1 MITIVCARSKK
12 NDSLYYA
19 LKNEKGFII
28 TFDVMLMCSICGC
41 SPRDVYLLNEGESIN
56 YSIERS

>member
-1 MITIVCARSKK
+1 MLSIICAKSKK
-12 NDSLYYA
+12 NGSIYYV
-19 LKNEKGFII
+19 LKNEKGFFI